1 MINCV
6 LNQFNSFDKNLN
18 FTIGTFKNSVP
29 NFLDIKICP
38 NGLGIYHKHTQTGQY
53 VHITSYTLW
62 RWKTLW
68 IRSLVIRAKKICS
81 ANYFNIE
88 IQLIKRSAA
97 WNGYPRNVVNGIIK
111 HTLRNNNNNNDN
123 NNNNNNNNNMF
134 NDNEID
140 NAVRIFIKIK
150 YCGETTDRLI
160 KRCMISFTSV
170 SRKKREL
177 NLFYNTKKLN
187 YLTLTMYEKA
197 LQVFQERKEG

>member
-6 LNQFNSFDKNLN
+6 LNQFNSFDKSLN

-62 RWKTLW
+62 RWKPLW

-97 WNGYPRNVVNGIIK
+97 WNGYPQNVVNGIIK
-111 HTLRNNNNNNDN
+111 HTLCN
-123 NNNNNNNNNMF
+123 NNNNNNNNDMF

-140 NAVRIFIKIK
+140 DAVRIFIKIK

-160 KRCMISFTSV
+160 KRCM
-170 SRKKREL
+170 KK
-177 NLFYNTKKLN
+177 FYKCFKKEKRVKFVLQ
-187 YLTLTMYEKA
+187 YEKTK
-197 LQVFQERKEG
+197 LSYFNDV